1 MMENP
6 FKVLLIGDSCEDEYI
21 YGKCEG
27 INSEAPVP
35 IIKFSRIET
44 KAGMAANVCLNL
56 QAFNVDTTFL
66 TNSEK
71 IVKTRFIEEKYNHQI
86 LCVDNGE
93 KIKPLLLPI
102 SASNFDAI
110 VIYDHNKGYVTGS
123 KIFEIVE
130 HATCPV
136 FIDSKKE
143 NLPNKNNCY
152 HIRQEF
158 EGNVEN
164 LITSLGSKGCI
175 FENILYPL
183 ENIKVYDIIGT
194 DSVFLASLVYGYLKY
209 NNMSKALLFA
219 NKAFSIA
226 SQEMGAYILT
236 DKNIISLTED

>member
-1 MMENP
+1 MENP

-35 IIKFSRIET
+35 IIKFSKIET

-86 LCVDNGE
+86 LRVDNDE

-102 SASNFDAI
+102 STSNFDAI
-110 VIYDHNKGYVTGS
+110 AIYDHDKGYVTES

-130 HATCPV
+130 QATCPV

-152 HIRQEF
+152 HIRHEF
-158 EGNVEN
+158 RGNVEN

-194 DSVFLASLVYGYLKY
+194 DSVFLASVVYGYLKY
-209 NNMSKALLFA
+209 DNMSKALLFA